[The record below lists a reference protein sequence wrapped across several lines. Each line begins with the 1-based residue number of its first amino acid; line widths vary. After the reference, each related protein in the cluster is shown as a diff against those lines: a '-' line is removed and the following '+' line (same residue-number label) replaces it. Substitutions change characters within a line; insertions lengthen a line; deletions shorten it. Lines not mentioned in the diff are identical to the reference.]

1 MKRIFD
7 IIFTAVMVVVIT
19 LAVLLAGVRLFG
31 LTPYTVISGSME
43 PKYPVGSLIYV
54 KKVGIKDLKVDD
66 VITYVIDG
74 GTVVT
79 HRIIE
84 IIPDEDNPTVVRY
97 RTKGDANKDADGEP
111 VHINNVLGKAVFN
124 IPLLGYVTYY
134 IQNPPGSYIATGAL
148 MVLVLL
154 SFLPGLLKPDEP
166 VKDQAGEEE
175 IEKTKELVNEL
186 KAMREALAQK
196 QSTTDQSKVQGTE
209 DPKTDDKK

>member
-1 MKRIFD
+1 MKKIFD
-7 IIFTAVMVVVIT
+7 ILFTVIMVAVIA

-43 PKYPVGSLIYV
+43 PEYPVGSLIYV
-54 KKVGIKDLKVDD
+54 KKVGAKDLKVDD
-66 VITYVIDG
+66 VITYVIG
-74 GTVVT
+74 GDTVVT

-84 IIPDEDNPTVVRY
+84 VIPDEDNPTVVRY
-97 RTKGDANKDADGEP
+97 KTKGDANKDADGSL
-111 VHINNVLGKAVFN
+111 VHINNVLGKAVFK
-124 IPLLGYVTYY
+124 IPLLGYVTHYV
-134 IQNPPGSYIATGAL
+134 QNPPGSYIATGAL

-166 VKDQAGEEE
+166 IKEPESEEE

-196 QSTTDQSKVQGTE
+196 QSTIDRSEAQSAEETKDE
-209 DPKTDDKK
+209 LNN